1 MKLLTIGLNH
11 KTASVELREKL
22 SFTSAG
28 LCAFLERLDTAALV
42 APQLANSAHT
52 LYETVILSTC
62 NRLEFYVLTLH
73 PQNAI
78 EEIIAL
84 MSQTFHVAADDFRA
98 NLFHL
103 EGEAAVSHLMRV
115 AAGLDSLVLGESQ
128 ILGQVVAAYRT
139 ASAHNTVG
147 PILSR
152 LFEMSIHAGKRAR
165 TETGIGVNPASVSS
179 VAVKLARRHLR
190 NLADKTVML
199 LGAGKMS
206 ELALR
211 SLLEYGIKE
220 LLIVNRTRSR
230 AEEMA
235 AQWNAAALTFDDLP
249 AGLAKADLLIASTAA
264 PHTVLHREQLAPVM
278 AARPERPL
286 LIVDIALPR
295 DVEDEVAD
303 LPNVRLYNLDHLQS
317 QAADNL
323 KTRQAEI
330 PRVETILAEE
340 TAAFVNWRRALD
352 VKPTIIGLR
361 RQFEQVRQQELTRAL
376 NRLPELDERQAKI
389 VAELSHRLM
398 NKFLHRPTTRLRAEA
413 ARGNGIEYTM
423 ALQDLFALEGSK

>member
-1 MKLLTIGLNH
+1 MQLLTIGLNH

-28 LCAFLERLDTAALV
+28 LCAFLQRLDTAALV
-42 APQLANSAHT
+42 APQLADRNHT

-62 NRLEFYVLTLH
+62 NRLEFYVLTPR
-73 PQNAI
+73 PQSAI
-78 EEIIAL
+78 EEIITL
-84 MSQTFHVAADDFRA
+84 MSQTFELAADEFRA
-98 NLFHL
+98 SLFYL
-103 EGEAAVSHLMRV
+103 RDEAAVSHLMRV

-128 ILGQVVAAYRT
+128 ILGQVVTAYRT

-152 LFEMSIHAGKRAR
+152 LFELSIHAGKRAR
-165 TETGIGVNPASVSS
+165 TESGIGVNPASVSS
-179 VAVKLARRHLR
+179 VAVKLARRHLG

-211 SLLEYGIKE
+211 SLLEYGLKD

-235 AQWNAAALTFDDLP
+235 AQWNAVALTFDELS
-249 AGLAKADLLIASTAA
+249 AGLAKTDLLIASTAA
-264 PHTVLHREQLAPVM
+264 PHAVLRAEQLAPVM
-278 AARPERPL
+278 AARPRHPL

-303 LPNVRLYNLDHLQS
+303 LPGVSLYNLDHLQS
-317 QAADNL
+317 QVADNL
-323 KTRQAEI
+323 KARQAEI
-330 PRVETILAEE
+330 PRVEAILAEE
-340 TAAFVNWRRALD
+340 SAAFMNWRRALD
-352 VKPTIIGLR
+352 VKPTIISLR
-361 RQFEQVRQQELTRAL
+361 QQFEQVRQQELTRAL
-376 NRLPELDERQAKI
+376 NRLPGLDARQTKI
-389 VAELSHRLM
+389 VTELSHRLM
-398 NKFLHRPTTRLRAEA
+398 NKFLHHPTTRLRAEA

-423 ALQDLFALEGSK
+423 ALRDLFSLEG